1 MKDQLIHM
9 SWCTIIKETNK
20 LTLSK
25 SSMKTL
31 ENHSF
36 LTNIYILIY
45 TVLPTLHTLSTGG
58 MQGIEITE
66 QFICQT
72 YVEGKYL
79 N

>member
-1 MKDQLIHM
+1 
-9 SWCTIIKETNK
+9 
-20 LTLSK
+20 
-25 SSMKTL
+25 MKTL

-45 TVLPTLHTLSTGG
+45 TVSPKVLTTLHTLSTEGT
-58 MQGIEITE
+58 QGIEITK
-66 QFICQT
+66 QFISQT

>member
-9 SWCTIIKETNK
+9 SWCTIIKEINK
-20 LTLSK
+20 IKLSK

-45 TVLPTLHTLSTGG
+45 TVMPKVETTLHTLSTEGT
-58 MQGIEITE
+58 QGIEITK
-66 QFICQT
+66 QFISQT
-72 YVEGKYL
+72 
-79 N
+79 